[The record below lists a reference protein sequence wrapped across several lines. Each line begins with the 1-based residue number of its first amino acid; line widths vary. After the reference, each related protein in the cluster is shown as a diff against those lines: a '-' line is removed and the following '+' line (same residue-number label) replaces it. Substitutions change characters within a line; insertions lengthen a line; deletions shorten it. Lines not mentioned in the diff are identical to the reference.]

1 MRLRP
6 GLPKPFQNPIVEIG
20 VMWKTN
26 TSKKRVEREKWRK
39 REKKLNPS
47 RTKKFCLDTW

>member
-1 MRLRP
+1 MRKMRLRP

-26 TSKKRVEREKWRK
+26 TVKKELKGKNGEKERK
-39 REKKLNPS
+39 N
-47 RTKKFCLDTW
+47 